1 MIDPGQF
8 KTVAVV
14 PAEQL
19 GGDNYLIFCA
29 KKAAMD
35 LSAGKTTYS
44 LIFFSTLCISMRQH
58 LNLYFVADVAMHSFL
73 Y

>member
-14 PAEQL
+14 SAEQL

-35 LSAGKTTYS
+35 LLAGKTT
-44 LIFFSTLCISMRQH
+44 
-58 LNLYFVADVAMHSFL
+58 
-73 Y
+73 